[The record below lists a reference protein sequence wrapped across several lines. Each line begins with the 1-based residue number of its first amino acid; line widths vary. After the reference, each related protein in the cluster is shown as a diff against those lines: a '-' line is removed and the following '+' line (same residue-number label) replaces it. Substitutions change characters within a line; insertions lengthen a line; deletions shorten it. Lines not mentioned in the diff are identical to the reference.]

1 MAGPIASAVIIPEL
15 EDADEAQPAPV
26 SPVGQKRRMSS
37 VTDQDSKRPRLN
49 SIDQN
54 GSNAS
59 QERIGTANGKDTAPA
74 APAKRE
80 RGRER
85 RLFGA
90 VLGALSQNP
99 ASAAQ
104 RKRAEIE
111 KRQRAQ
117 REAEVQEDDHRK
129 AERAARRKA
138 QREKE
143 QKRFQRES
151 VRWAAFC
158 GVARAY

>member
-26 SPVGQKRRMSS
+26 SPVTQKRRMSS

-54 GSNAS
+54 GNH
-59 QERIGTANGKDTAPA
+59 EKNGTVNGKETAPA
-74 APAKRE
+74 APTKRE

-143 QKRFQRES
+143 QKRFERES
-151 VRWAAFC
+151 VRFRGRVWV
-158 GVARAY
+158 GMS